1 MNMKKQKQKILS
13 EELLY
18 SILTSY
24 CIWGV
29 LVGIGIVMAVFD
41 DYISLT
47 AVLWFATISAF
58 LFLVAIIYCFIDAY
72 VQGKKELDEEKD

>member
-13 EELLY
+13 KELLY
-18 SILTSY
+18 SILASY
-24 CIWGV
+24 YIWGV
-29 LVGIGIVMAVFD
+29 LVVIGIVMAVFD
-41 DYISLT
+41 DHISLT

-58 LFLVAIIYCFIDAY
+58 LFLVAIIYCFIVAY